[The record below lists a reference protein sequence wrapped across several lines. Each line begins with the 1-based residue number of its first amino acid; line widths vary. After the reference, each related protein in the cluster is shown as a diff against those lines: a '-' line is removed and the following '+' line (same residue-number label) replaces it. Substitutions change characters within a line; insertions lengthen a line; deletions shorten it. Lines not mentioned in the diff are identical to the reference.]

1 MASEEDP
8 RAEPILTIS
17 IEFYPSP
24 PGNPG
29 RKEKKDRQVRTPWN
43 VTRGE
48 ALGSKPPAEP

>member
-1 MASEEDP
+1 MASEEDT
-8 RAEPILTIS
+8 RAEPILTVS

-43 VTRGE
+43 VTRGG

>member
-1 MASEEDP
+1 MASEEDR